1 MSNVVSFPSTPD
13 TNLDTY
19 NAPAPEPALFVA
31 DFSAA
36 RREQRIRDIASE
48 QWEVYEAVRIPHEAR
63 FIPND
68 DGSITVVGVEIN
80 LPAFLFKDLPP
91 A

>member
-1 MSNVVSFPSTPD
+1 MSIVSFPSTIPSTPD
-13 TNLDTY
+13 NSVT
-19 NAPAPEPALFVA
+19 APEPALFVA

-63 FIPND
+63 LIQND

-80 LPAFLFKDLPP
+80 LPAFLFKNLPP